1 MTRSRHPGAILGLL
15 ADARRLAVLGAVALG
30 ARRVEDVVD
39 ATRLNQKAVEKALVQ
54 LVEGGVLSATD
65 GGYVVEAGVFGD
77 AARAANRMRPRVEPE
92 DLGATDE
99 QAAALRNFFD
109 DGRLTSIPAPHGKRL
124 VVLDFLAGQFEPG
137 KVYPEAAVNEVL
149 GRFHPDFASLRRYL
163 VDEEF
168 LERRDAFYWRA
179 GGTFEIE

>member
-1 MTRSRHPGAILGLL
+1 MTRPGAILGLL
-15 ADARRLAVLGAVALG
+15 ADERRLAVLGAVALG
-30 ARRVEDVVD
+30 ARRVEEVVD
-39 ATRLNQKAVEKALVQ
+39 ATRLAPKVVEKALAR
-54 LVEGGVLSATD
+54 LVDGGVVRATD
-65 GGYVVEAGVFGD
+65 SGFVVAPGVFAD
-77 AARAANRMRPRVEPE
+77 ASRAANRMRSRVEPE
-92 DLGATDE
+92 DLGATAE
-99 QAAALRNFFD
+99 QAEVLRNFFD

-179 GGTFEIE
+179 GGTFDIE